1 VAGIPGRDPQL
12 LSSLSEVLLVE
23 ESLEAAL
30 TRVAALSLLSL
41 PGCDGA
47 GIALC
52 EGGQVTAASAT
63 DEDIEAVESEEYRL
77 GEGPCLEAVRQG
89 TSFIVESMAADERW
103 PRFGVYATKRGILS
117 SLSVP
122 LRVADRTFGVL
133 NLYSRRVS
141 GFTPKDERVATMFAS
156 RASVALTNAHAYDR
170 VRTEAEHLKEALK
183 SSRVIG
189 LAMGILV
196 EREKCT
202 EDEAFN
208 MLRAISQH
216 ANVKLRAVAQDLL
229 DRASGQKEKAGAG

>member
-1 VAGIPGRDPQL
+1 
-12 LSSLSEVLLVE
+12 
-23 ESLEAAL
+23 
-30 TRVAALSLLSL
+30 
-41 PGCDGA
+41 
-47 GIALC
+47 
-52 EGGQVTAASAT
+52 
-63 DEDIEAVESEEYRL
+63 
-77 GEGPCLEAVRQG
+77 
-89 TSFIVESMAADERW
+89 
-103 PRFGVYATKRGILS
+103 
-117 SLSVP
+117 
-122 LRVADRTFGVL
+122 
-133 NLYSRRVS
+133 
-141 GFTPKDERVATMFAS
+141 MFAS